1 MLGTKLEAVD
11 RSKLGG
17 VEVVG
22 GVLSSGYIEDTRDK
36 LDYGSKDIDDSELS
50 SSDGMCSGNEDGKF
64 EGSSLVES
72 P

>member
-22 GVLSSGYIEDTRDK
+22 GVLSSGYIEDTRGN
-36 LDYGSKDIDDSELS
+36 LDYGSKDIDDS
-50 SSDGMCSGNEDGKF
+50 
-64 EGSSLVES
+64 
-72 P
+72 